1 VKPALL
7 DEFDAKRTS
16 NGVGRAT
23 QRIERDGGNGRIEE
37 SIELPTARPHPSG
50 HLHFGQ
56 TLFLHRLRELLGN
69 HFLNRVVFARL
80 KYSLVGKE
88 VIERLSAD
96 SAFLFSGH

>member
-1 VKPALL
+1 M
-7 DEFDAKRTS
+7 RS
-16 NGVGRAT
+16 
-23 QRIERDGGNGRIEE
+23 ERPTAWAARRNVSSVTEGTAGSEE